1 MKYQNLTVLLASNIS
16 VLGGLKKTICVC
28 LFFISGVA
36 IAQSI
41 SQEDFES
48 PPPNYLPKT
57 WMHAMNG
64 NLSKPGYSK
73 DLQAMSDAGMGG
85 AILFHVHRQNRPF
98 SSRGPVRFGTDEFN
112 DTLVHALGEADRLGL
127 EMGLH
132 NADGWSSSGGPWITP
147 AMSMKRITWSE
158 ESVKGGQTL
167 VPKQPGF
174 EEGFYRDIAVIA
186 LPENAYNQ
194 HNNFANA
201 RLSSSEPNADLS
213 VLKDKD
219 WDTELVFTEN
229 ANKEYWVQ
237 VEVDELTTLRSLQ
250 IETPSRHGEAMLQI
264 SDDGINFTTV
274 VDKLRRPRTGARTW
288 AFSPTFDGFTAKYFR
303 FVFSEAIGI
312 KRFDLWSVPRVP
324 HWLAMNA
331 MERGR
336 LTITPNTH
344 HNVVTPASDVVILNR
359 GVLPKA
365 GAVLPEGNWRV
376 LRFGYTSTGAKNIPA
391 TVEGTGLECDKFDP
405 VALRFHFEQYV
416 GKIANQ
422 AKEKGYS
429 SLKTSEIDS
438 YEMGGQNWT
447 TGIDKTFEEKFGYD
461 FIPWLPLI
469 TGRVIESSHQSG
481 AILQEFRQH
490 LSDLM
495 VENYYGEFTRI
506 NNEYGMESYVE
517 PYGWGPFDELRAGG
531 QSDRLMGEFWVR
543 DEEYPGRVSAAI
555 SSARI
560 YGKKIISAESFT
572 SINTVNWRG
581 HPWFYKHYGDKMWA
595 RGINETMFH
604 RYAHQPN
611 THVVPGMT
619 MDSIGSHIDRTQTWW
634 DNGGVEWFK
643 YLARGSY
650 LLQQGVPESDFLIHL
665 GDTAPQAIPNKNNTK
680 VPDGFN
686 FDYVN
691 TEVLIERITV
701 KNGYLVLPEGTRYR
715 ALELH
720 RPQYL
725 KMETLRR
732 VRDLVLAGATVVSAK
747 PEQTIGYSEWPL
759 QEEFD
764 AITQEI
770 WGDGNQAL
778 RKVGKG
784 QVSTMSLNET
794 IVKLN
799 YQPALKINDK
809 AVKLFAH
816 RRIANNDLF
825 FFYNDKDETQTLS
838 VDMRAKAGK
847 PEIWN
852 VDDGSIEQIKA
863 FTHADER
870 LKTNL
875 LIEPYGARFLL
886 IRRDNTVPDYSHKH
900 SDLLNAIYNA
910 DSQKTTE
917 LKGPWRVDFDPRWS
931 GPGEAEFSQLVD
943 WMSHQNDGIKHYSG
957 TVHYHL
963 NFTLSEEDIANKQPI
978 YLNLGEVQ
986 QIAEVSVNG
995 QKLATLWKPPFAVD
1009 ISQAVQA
1016 GDNKLQV
1023 DVTNTW
1029 VNRLIGD
1036 EALPDNSGY
1045 KMTGDTVP
1053 WINNDEPPPASKRVT
1068 FTGFNFFKKKDSHI
1082 LQTSGLLG
1090 PVSLVKR

>member
-1 MKYQNLTVLLASNIS
+1 MKYEQAPIIT
-16 VLGGLKKTICVC
+16 KTITTKTITAALC
-28 LFFISGVA
+28 FFTSLA
-36 IAQSI
+36 WAQSL
-41 SQEDFES
+41 SPEDFES
-48 PPPNYLPKT
+48 PPANYLPKT

-64 NLSKPGYSK
+64 NLSKPGYTK
-73 DLQAMSDAGMGG
+73 DLQAMSEAGIGG
-85 AILFHVHRQNRPF
+85 AILFHVHRQNRPL
-98 SSRGPVRFGTDEFN
+98 SSRGHVRFGTDEFN
-112 DTLVHALGEADRLGL
+112 DTIVHALGEADKLGL

-147 AMSMKRITWSE
+147 EMSMKRVTWSE
-158 ESVKGGQTL
+158 QSVDGGQTIMPL
-167 VPKQPGF
+167 QPGF

-186 LPENAYNQ
+186 LPQTDYEQ
-194 HNNFANA
+194 HNHFADA
-201 RLSSSEPNADLS
+201 IITSSDPSHDVS

-219 WDTELVFTEN
+219 WDTELVFREN
-229 ANKEYWVQ
+229 ADKEYWIQ
-237 VEVDELTTLRSLQ
+237 VEVEEPSTLRSLQ

-264 SDDGINFTTV
+264 SDDGVNFTTV
-274 VDKLRRPRTGARTW
+274 EEKLRRPRTGARTW
-288 AFSPTFDGFTAKYFR
+288 AFSPTFDGHTAKYFR
-303 FVFSEAIGI
+303 FVFSLPIGV
-312 KRFDLWSVPRVP
+312 KRFDLWSTPRVP

-344 HNVVTPASDVVILNR
+344 HNVVTPASEVVVLNR
-359 GVLPKA
+359 GMLPEK
-365 GAVLPEGNWRV
+365 GVELPEGKWRV

-391 TVEGTGLECDKFDP
+391 TIEGTGLECDKFDP
-405 VALRFHFEQYV
+405 AALRFHFEQYV
-416 GKIANQ
+416 GKIADK
-422 AKEKGYS
+422 AKAKGYS

-447 TGIDKTFEEKFGYD
+447 TGINQTFEDKFDYD
-461 FIPWLPLI
+461 IIPWLPLM
-469 TGRVIESSHQSG
+469 TGRVIESSQHSG

-490 LSDLM
+490 MSDLM

-531 QSDRLMGEFWVR
+531 KSDRLMGEFWVR

-572 SINTVNWRG
+572 SINTVNWKG

-634 DNGGVEWFK
+634 DNGGVEWFN

-665 GDTAPQAIPNKNNTK
+665 GDTAPQAIPNKNNTN

-691 TEVLIERITV
+691 TEVLVERLTV
-701 KNGYLVLPEGTRYR
+701 KDGYLVLPEGTRYQ

-725 KMETLRR
+725 KMATLKR
-732 VRDLVLAGATVVSAK
+732 VRDLVMAGATLVSAK
-747 PEQTIGYSEWPL
+747 PEQPIGFSEWPL
-759 QEEFD
+759 REEFNT
-764 AITQEI
+764 ITEEL
-770 WGDGNQAL
+770 WGDGTQAL
-778 RKVGKG
+778 RQLGKG
-784 QVSTMSLNET
+784 QVSTLSLNES
-794 IVKLN
+794 IVRLN
-799 YQPALKINDK
+799 FEPALKINEQ

-825 FFYNDKDETQTLS
+825 FFYNDKPETQVLN
-838 VDMRAKAGK
+838 VDMRGAPGQ

-852 VDDGSIEQIKA
+852 VDDGSVEKIASSTQDKQRIK
-863 FTHADER
+863 TSI
-870 LKTNL
+870 LV
-875 LIEPYGARFLL
+875 EPYGARFVL
-886 IRRDNTVPDYSHKH
+886 IRRDNDVPEYTSKH
-900 SDLLNAIYNA
+900 SDLVNAIYNA
-910 DSQKTTE
+910 KGNSRAVE
-917 LKGPWRVDFDPRWS
+917 LNGPWRVDFDPRWS
-931 GPGEAEFSQLVD
+931 GPGEVEFKQLVD
-943 WMSHQNDGIKHYSG
+943 WTSREEEGIKHYSG
-957 TVHYHL
+957 TVPYHL
-963 NFTLSEEDIANKQPI
+963 SFTLSEQDLANNKPI
-978 YLNLGEVQ
+978 YLNLGDVE
-986 QIAEVSVNG
+986 QIAEVSING
-995 QKLATLWKPPFAVD
+995 QKLATLWKPPFALD
-1009 ISQAVQA
+1009 ISEAAVV
-1016 GDNKLQV
+1016 GTNILQV

-1036 EALPDNSGY
+1036 EALPDTSAY
-1045 KMTGDTVP
+1045 KMTGNTVL
-1053 WINNDEPPPASKRVT
+1053 WINNDMPPPKSERVT
-1068 FTGFNFFKKKDSHI
+1068 FTGFNFFKTKESQV
-1082 LQTSGLLG
+1082 LQPAGLLG
-1090 PVSLVKR
+1090 PVTLVKP